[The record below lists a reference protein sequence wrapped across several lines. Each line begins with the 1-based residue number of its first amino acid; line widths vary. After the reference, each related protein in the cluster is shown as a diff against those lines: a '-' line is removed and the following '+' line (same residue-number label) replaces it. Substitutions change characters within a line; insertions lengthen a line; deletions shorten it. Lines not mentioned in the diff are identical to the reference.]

1 MVAIGNI
8 QLGDHPLSLAPME
21 DVTDP
26 SFRYLCKQFGADLLY
41 TEFISSDGLI
51 RSGRKSLKK
60 LEIYDHE
67 RPIGIQLYGHVIES
81 MIEATKIAEQSS
93 PEFIDLNFGCPVRKI
108 ARRGAGAGMLKDID
122 GMVRM
127 TSEIVKTTKLPVT
140 VKTRLGWDEDTKN
153 IVAVAERLQD
163 TGIKAIT
170 IHARTGVQL
179 YKGKA
184 DWSLIGEVKNNPRIN
199 IPVFGNGDITGPEV
213 AKSMFEKYGVD
224 GIMIGRA
231 TIGRPWIFKEVK
243 HFLEHGE
250 IIPPPSIQ
258 EKVDTA
264 KLHFNKSIESKG
276 IPRGIFEMRRHFAS
290 YFKGLPDF
298 REIRLRLLTSTD
310 EKEILQILDDIKA
323 NYIFPDN
330 SKPPAQIK

>member
-1 MVAIGNI
+1 MVVIGNI
-8 QLGDHPLSLAPME
+8 QLGSYPLSLAPME
-21 DVTDP
+21 NVTDP
-26 SFRYLCKQFGADLLY
+26 SFRFLCKHFGADLLF

-51 RSGRKSLKK
+51 RNGQKSLKK
-60 LEIYDHE
+60 LEIIDYE
-67 RPIGIQLYGHVIES
+67 RPIGIQLYGHNTES
-81 MIEATKIAEQSS
+81 MVEATKIAEQSS

-122 GMVRM
+122 RMVIM

-140 VKTRLGWDEDTKN
+140 VKTRLGWDADTKN
-153 IVAVAERLQD
+153 IVGVAERLQD
-163 TGIKAIT
+163 VGIQAIT

-184 DWSLIGEVKNNPRIN
+184 DWTLIGEVKNNPKMK

-231 TIGRPWIFKEVK
+231 TVGRPWIFREVK
-243 HFLEHGE
+243 HFLEKGE
-250 IIPPPSIQ
+250 IIPPPSLK
-258 EKVDTA
+258 EKVETA
-264 KLHFNKSIESKG
+264 KLHFQKSIELKG
-276 IPRGIFEMRRHFAS
+276 IPRGIFEMRRHFSS

-298 REIRLRLLTSTD
+298 REIRLRLLTSTNA
-310 EKEILQILDDIKA
+310 EEIPQILDEIEEKYS
-323 NYIFPDN
+323 NRKE
-330 SKPPAQIK
+330 S

>member
-1 MVAIGNI
+1 
-8 QLGDHPLSLAPME
+8 ME

-67 RPIGIQLYGHVIES
+67 RPIGIQLYGHIIES
-81 MIEATKIAEQSS
+81 MIEAAKIAEQSS

-122 GMVRM
+122 GMIKM
-127 TSEIVKTTKLPVT
+127 TSEIVKATKLPVT

-163 TGIKAIT
+163 AGIKAIT

-184 DWSLIGEVKNNPRIN
+184 DWILIGEVKNNPRIN

-213 AKSMFEKYGVD
+213 AKSMFETYGVD

-250 IIPPPSIQ
+250 IIPQPSLR

-264 KLHFNKSIESKG
+264 KLHFNTSIESKG
-276 IPRGIFEMRRHFAS
+276 IPRGIFEMRRHFSS

-310 EKEILQILDDIKA
+310 EKEILQILDEIKEK
-323 NYIFPDN
+323 YTSPDN
-330 SKPPAQIK
+330 YESTTQIK